1 MIKNEALLETAANS
15 FNDSK
20 VNITTEGKSIQVQQ
34 LAVMNSEQNMLTK
47 VNEWCEELKTSSN
60 FVKSL
65 LQAVYFHKQDFIFSR
80 IMR

>member
-1 MIKNEALLETAANS
+1 MIVKLILQRKEKGIS
-15 FNDSK
+15 
-20 VNITTEGKSIQVQQ
+20 VQQ
-34 LAVMNSEQNMLTK
+34 VAVMNSEQNMLTK
-47 VNEWCEELKTSSN
+47 VNEWCEELKTLSN